1 MTASNVGGTSTIR
14 RVGVPVALVIAL
26 VAAMIWDTT
35 FMDPEA
41 ATAAG
46 TADFSP
52 EEFAVAMFPQ
62 LTELYVETAV
72 DVTQVGAA
80 RRDDP
85 EAAAEQFGVDLGSGR
100 FGFSLE
106 AQGEAVEVDEDFIT
120 IAIEE
125 DPDLVVRVPLSTA
138 INGSPIRDAS
148 GTIAFGDFRDQTE
161 YQEVSNQF
169 RQIMLADV
177 IEPLDL
183 GAIEGQQV
191 RVVGAW
197 LQGGPPDTFL
207 IQPVLIE
214 VGL

>member
-1 MTASNVGGTSTIR
+1 MTTSNVERISTIR
-14 RVGVPVALVIAL
+14 RVGVPAGIVIVL

-35 FMDPEA
+35 FLDPDA

-72 DVTQVGAA
+72 DVADVGAA
-80 RRDDP
+80 LREDP
-85 EAAAEQFGVDLGSGR
+85 ETAAERFGVDLGSGR
-100 FGFSLE
+100 YGFSLE
-106 AQGEAVEVDEDFIT
+106 AQGEAVEVDEGFIT
-120 IAIEE
+120 IAVEE
-125 DPDLVVRVPLSTA
+125 DPALVVRVPLTTA

-161 YQEVSNQF
+161 YQEVANQF
-169 RQIMLADV
+169 RQIMLRDV

-183 GAIEGQQV
+183 GAIEGKQV

-214 VGL
+214 VEL